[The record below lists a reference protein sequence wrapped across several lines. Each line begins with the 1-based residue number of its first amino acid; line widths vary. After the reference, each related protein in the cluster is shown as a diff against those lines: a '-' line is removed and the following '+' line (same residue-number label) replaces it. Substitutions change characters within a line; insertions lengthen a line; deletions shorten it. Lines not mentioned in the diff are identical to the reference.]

1 MILFLYGEDTFRLKQ
16 KLKIL
21 KERFISASLG
31 DTNLRV
37 LEGKL
42 LSFDEAVRQIL
53 AMPFLSR
60 KRLVIIENLLQD
72 GQKVV
77 KEKVSSFLSKVPDS
91 TVLVITEEGSPDR
104 RTAIF
109 KKLNSQTKSYEFKL
123 PENEALRR
131 WIIKEVKNRKG
142 EIEPI
147 AVSKL
152 VEYVGSDLWR
162 LSNELDKLISYS
174 SKITLQSI
182 ELLVAPQLQ
191 ANIFD
196 LIEAVAKKST
206 AKAFHELYQLFHSGY
221 SEIYILTM
229 IAYQYRNL
237 LIIKDIQMRMPNIS
251 HLEMKRL
258 SGLHP
263 FVLNKNLFLVKNYS
277 FEELKNTYGKI
288 LYFDTKIKTGRIE
301 PRVALELLLFDL
313 AR

>member
-1 MILFLYGEDTFRLKQ
+1 MILFLYGEDTYRLKQ
-16 KLKIL
+16 KLKAL
-21 KERFISASLG
+21 KERFVSASLG
-31 DTNLRV
+31 NTNLRV

-42 LSFDEAVRQIL
+42 LTFDEAVRQIL

-60 KRLVIIENLLQD
+60 KRLVIIENLLQE

-77 KEKVSSFLSKVPDS
+77 QEKVSSFLSKVPDS
-91 TVLVITEEGSPDR
+91 TVLVVAEEGSPDR

-131 WIIKEVKNRKG
+131 WIIKEVKNRNG
-142 EIEPI
+142 EIEPA

-152 VEYVGSDLWR
+152 IEYVGSDLWR
-162 LSNELDKLISYS
+162 LSNELDKLTSYS
-174 SKITLQSI
+174 SKVTLQSI

-206 AKAFHELYQLFHSGY
+206 AKAFHELYQLFHGGY

-237 LIIKDIQMRMPNIS
+237 LIIKDIQMRMPRIS
-251 HLEMKRL
+251 SLEMKRR

-263 FVLNKNLFLVKNYS
+263 YVLNKNLFMTKNYS
-277 FEELKNTYGKI
+277 FEELKNIYRKI